1 MILNL
6 LLYQRVLM
14 ALYLVKMTNH
24 AADNECFFLTSRRI
38 LFLKEAQYP
47 AMDINGID
55 VIELRSTIERVE
67 KDPSLGLYT
76 FRGMTTWRGGARS
89 STDIRGFTIEGD
101 EPAGLLGSNTAPN
114 AVELVLAALGA
125 CLTVGVTYVAAQRGI
140 TIQSMDFTIEGELDI
155 RGFFGMKGIHPGY
168 EHIGVMVHL
177 QADAKR
183 EELETL
189 LTTVIETSP
198 VRDIIA
204 RNVPVNIQL
213 AKEE

>member
-1 MILNL
+1 MPFILQKLKRTLFYFQSFPISMNQSHTVRSGFINRFL
-6 LLYQRVLM
+6 VLP
-14 ALYLVKMTNH
+14 AL
-24 AADNECFFLTSRRI
+24 
-38 LFLKEAQYP
+38 
-47 AMDINGID
+47 
-55 VIELRSTIERVE
+55 
-67 KDPSLGLYT
+67 
-76 FRGMTTWRGGARS
+76 
-89 STDIRGFTIEGD
+89 
-101 EPAGLLGSNTAPN
+101 
-114 AVELVLAALGA
+114 ELVLAALGA
-125 CLTVGVTYVAAQRGI
+125 CLTLGVTYVTALRGI